1 MACVSRDGS
10 FGPPDA
16 RDSGAFHLEA
26 RDPSVASAQVVVPV
40 LREVLDPTS
49 VRGAMREDRT
59 AAAPGSPS

>member
-26 RDPSVASAQVVVPV
+26 RDPSVASEHVVVPV